1 MNIIEEIDVFQLTDG
16 LPHVI
21 VRIRDDSGETGFG
34 ECWWGI
40 PTPSDPYRG
49 GAPIVATVKNLIKP
63 SYLGKDSKQVQ
74 SLWYE
79 TWDHLYRYGDGGIIT
94 MALSGVDMALWD
106 LNARRLETSV
116 LDLLGGSAH
125 QSIPAYASF
134 PPLRSEERVTTE
146 TRRAIEHGYT
156 AIKLHEL
163 ETNLVEAA
171 RIAGGDEL
179 LIMVDVNG
187 HFDVE
192 EAIDF
197 GRKIEQYKVTWYE
210 EPVRPMRNLD
220 LIERVA
226 DQVPMAIA
234 AGENEYSLHDFERMI
249 ASTGIRFLQPEITKV
264 GGITQAV
271 KIGHLAEKSGTP
283 LCPHNFRGGL
293 PLYASLHWGFSS
305 PATKWFEL
313 PWLPEGV
320 EFASKIPNTKI
331 VDGSVTPPQGPGLG
345 VQPVLSQ
352 AEGAKPVTPLV

>member
-1 MNIIEEIDVFQLTDG
+1 MNMIEEIDVLQLTDG

-21 VRIRDDSGETGFG
+21 VRVRDGSGKTGFG

-40 PTPSDPYRG
+40 PTPSEPCRG
-49 GAPIVATVKNLIKP
+49 GAPIVSAVENLIKP
-63 SYLGKDSKQVQ
+63 GYLGKDSRQVQ

-106 LNARRLETSV
+106 LNARRLDTSV
-116 LDLLGGSAH
+116 LELLGGSNRR
-125 QSIPAYASF
+125 SIPAYASF
-134 PPLRSEERVTTE
+134 PPLRSKDRIIFE

-163 ETNLVEAA
+163 ESSLVEAA
-171 RIAGGDEL
+171 REAGGEDL

-187 HFDVE
+187 HFDIE

-197 GRKIEQYKVTWYE
+197 GRAIEKHKVTWYE
-210 EPVRPMRNLD
+210 EPVRPMRN
-220 LIERVA
+220 IELMKKVA
-226 DQVPMAIA
+226 DQLPMAIA
-234 AGENEYSLHDFERMI
+234 AGENEYSLSDFERMI
-249 ASTGIRFLQPEITKV
+249 DSNAVRFLQPEITKV

-293 PLYASLHWGFSS
+293 PLYASLHWGFSN
-305 PATKWFEL
+305 PATTWFEI

-320 EFASKIPNTKI
+320 DFASKIPNPEI
-331 VDGSVTPPQGPGLG
+331 VDGGVLPPKGPGLG
-345 VQPVLSQ
+345 VEPDLAHVEQS
-352 AEGAKPVTPLV
+352 